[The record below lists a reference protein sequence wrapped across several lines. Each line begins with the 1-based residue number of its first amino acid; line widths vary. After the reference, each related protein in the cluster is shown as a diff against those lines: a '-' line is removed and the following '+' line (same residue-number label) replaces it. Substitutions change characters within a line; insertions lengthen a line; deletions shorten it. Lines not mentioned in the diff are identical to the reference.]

1 MKNRHRCKLK
11 DLEFCK
17 FVDMV
22 ENGSLNEEMAL
33 EAFERVAES
42 K

>member
-1 MKNRHRCKLK
+1 MKNRLRCKLK
-11 DLEFCK
+11 DLEFRK
-17 FVDMV
+17 FVDMM

-33 EAFERVAES
+33 EAFRRVAES